1 MDLGVIGWGIVD
13 WIGLVQDKEKWR
25 ALLNEIMNPQ
35 LP

>member
-1 MDLGVIGWGIVD
+1 MSVVD

-25 ALLNEIMNPQ
+25 ALPNTAMNPW